1 MPSFKDAIGRE
12 FEAVITLST
21 AIKLQKRGIDLNKP
35 MDIPN
40 VWNSN
45 LEALGDSIYLACEQS
60 IKSHGLTDETF
71 VEALSGDAITDATNA
86 VWEAVILFSQPPI
99 RAALRKMWSK
109 GSEVT
114 TLISQQMETAIDNAT
129 PQQILTS
136 IEKHG
141 NSPESQELHQM
152 GIEHSA
158 N

>member
-21 AIKLQKRGIDLNKP
+21 AIKLQKIGINLNKP
-35 MDIPN
+35 MDIPD
-40 VWNSN
+40 VWNAN
-45 LEALGDSIYLACEQS
+45 LEALGNSIYLACEQS

-99 RAALRKMWSK
+99 RAALRKMWNK
-109 GSEVT
+109 GAEVT
-114 TLISQQMETAIDNAT
+114 TLISQQMETAIDKAT
-129 PQQILTS
+129 PEQILTS
-136 IEKHG
+136 IEKRG
-141 NSPESQELHQM
+141 NSQASQESHQTET
-152 GIEHSA
+152 EHSA